1 MGGVNFAK
9 KKAHFANGLHKI
21 GRRHTAAYPI
31 TGLPVVLIGLPHP
44 SRHAL
49 HIAAIAR
56 IAQVWLIG
64 VVGRIA
70 LALVARALEE
80 PAGGLPRKATPRGER
95 GSECR

>member
-56 IAQVWLIG
+56 IVAIVAVARVVQVRLLG

-70 LALVARALEE
+70 LALVA
-80 PAGGLPRKATPRGER
+80 
-95 GSECR
+95 